1 MAEGGRGGV
10 VKVGKAVRRRLE
22 QLELRVCTVVVF
34 VDVVV
39 VVVVAVVRN
48 GSRVQLL
55 CQDEVPLEMV
65 DLQCHGSY
73 GAKQNLKKRF

>member
-34 VDVVV
+34 VD

>member
-34 VDVVV
+34 VDV

-73 GAKQNLKKRF
+73 GAKQNLKK